1 MGLGIHGEPGAY
13 KSPVKP
19 AKEIVAE
26 ILARITSKELNY
38 YPVQPGTGCRAHIY
52 ISFALLLPVYSLG
65 QASGWGSWSKAW
77 APAPRC
83 PGACVPPHPLP
94 ASSPPAAGERVG
106 LMVQQPGLLHPTRA
120 QPGHPKP
127 STPTPLCRRAGGA
140 DGQQPG
146 RLHPSGAQ
154 PGCQGGH
161 CLRAGHAAGMTL
173 VRTGPLLV
181 STDQAQP
188 GYQGGDC
195 LRAGHPAGMTLV
207 RACLLLV
214 SSSSAQPGN
223 QGGDWIRAGHS
234 AIEAAHNAQEQQSV
248 EAYQQTL
255 TQLPMPEGGESVN
268 RARLGQA
275 RPHACAAPSRLA

>member
-38 YPVQPGTGCRAHIY
+38 FPVQPGTGCRAHIY

-94 ASSPPAAGERVG
+94 ASFPPAAGERVG

-195 LRAGHPAGMTLV
+195 LRAGHPA
-207 RACLLLV
+207 
-214 SSSSAQPGN
+214 
-223 QGGDWIRAGHS
+223 
-234 AIEAAHNAQEQQSV
+234 IEAAHNAQEQKSV

-255 TQLPMPEGGESVN
+255 TQLPMPEGGERVN
-268 RARLGQA
+268 RTRLGQA